1 MGDEDIGGGRCDD
14 RLPLRVAAGILGQ
27 TDKRG
32 HDSDTYDRASHDAFT
47 ALPESSADH
56 GMRSSECIRN
66 LSGSKKI
73 FEQENISTLRWKPEG
88 VFGIIGIACDSF
100 TEMSLRIDRG
110 DYT

>member
-1 MGDEDIGGGRCDD
+1 
-14 RLPLRVAAGILGQ
+14 
-27 TDKRG
+27 
-32 HDSDTYDRASHDAFT
+32 
-47 ALPESSADH
+47 
-56 GMRSSECIRN
+56 MRSSECIRK

-73 FEQENISTLRWKPEG
+73 FEQENIGTLRWKPEG